1 MRWGTGVVVSPLQL
15 LSATPSSIYCPPA
28 AAWGPS
34 HRMQSFI
41 NCSNKGPSLPSGID
55 CSSVDS
61 PQDTDPTRS
70 LLLCELSVACNFLQG
85 MSTCYSMGSSMGC
98 SETTWFTKVL
108 PRGCR
113 ETSASAPRAPSPLL
127 LCLQGCFSHI
137 FLTPFLSHPFLNITE
152 ESPVSLMS
160 FVTGLSFG
168 FEIFF
173 PHFCCQ
179 TEKSVTIIILK
190 CCIEQHK
197 LLHS

>member
-15 LSATPSSIYCPPA
+15 LSTTPSSIYCPPA

-70 LLLCELSVACNFLQG
+70 LLLRELSVACNFLQG
-85 MSTCYSMGSSMGC
+85 MSTCY
-98 SETTWFTKVL
+98 
-108 PRGCR
+108 
-113 ETSASAPRAPSPLL
+113 
-127 LCLQGCFSHI
+127 I

-152 ESPVSLMS
+152 ESPVSLKG

-173 PHFCCQ
+173 HHFCCQ
-179 TEKSVTIIILK
+179 TEKSVIIIVFK